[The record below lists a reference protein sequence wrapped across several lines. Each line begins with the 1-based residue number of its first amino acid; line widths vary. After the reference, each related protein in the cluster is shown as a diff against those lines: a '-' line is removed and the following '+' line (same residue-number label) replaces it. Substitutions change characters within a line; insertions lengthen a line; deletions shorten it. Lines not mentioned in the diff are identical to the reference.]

1 MLLMIK
7 FHVFF
12 LILDS
17 DPDVLWLDI
26 SWLVVSSEAL
36 QQWDTSIL
44 RERREQQW
52 SNLWLGLI
60 GISFLLFV
68 LSLLV
73 GLFIRLHSQV
83 QPGAAAL
90 RESMC
95 TLS

>member
-12 LILDS
+12 SFWILIRTFLG
-17 DPDVLWLDI
+17 LTL
-26 SWLVVSSEAL
+26 VSSEAL

-52 SNLWLGLI
+52 SNLWLGLV
-60 GISFLLFV
+60 GISFLLVV

-83 QPGAAAL
+83 HPGAAAL
-90 RESMC
+90 RESVR